1 MTEQEGGRCV
11 YLGLPAFNEELAI
24 YPLFGRVRSVRA
36 ELLARLL
43 TTELRVIVYDDGST
57 DATAEQVRLH
67 SGGLEVSL
75 LSPKS
80 NGGLGVAMRGLI
92 TQFLDQAQ
100 KDDVL
105 VVMDADDTHDP
116 NQIIELLTVMD
127 EGEKDVVIASR
138 YRRGSRVAGVPA
150 YRQILS
156 LGFGVLVGLML
167 PISGVRDYSCGYRA
181 YTYRA
186 LAKVANESGFPI
198 QESGFASM
206 PEILI
211 RLRGNALSF
220 GEIPLKLAYDRRLT
234 VSKMRAWQNSRRL
247 LSRIFS
253 WRVFPKRL
261 NNEPFVGLDSRIWW
275 ETQVITSKVT
285 D

>member
-1 MTEQEGGRCV
+1 
-11 YLGLPAFNEELAI
+11 
-24 YPLFGRVRSVRA
+24 
-36 ELLARLL
+36 
-43 TTELRVIVYDDGST
+43 
-57 DATAEQVRLH
+57 
-67 SGGLEVSL
+67 
-75 LSPKS
+75 
-80 NGGLGVAMRGLI
+80 MRGLI
-92 TQFLDQAQ
+92 TQFLEQGQ

-105 VVMDADDTHDP
+105 VVMDSDDTHDP
-116 NQIIELLTVMD
+116 NQILELLTTMD

-138 YRRGSRVAGVPA
+138 YRRGSRVAGVPT

-156 LGFGVLVGLML
+156 LGFGALVGSTL
-167 PISGVRDYSCGYRA
+167 PIRGVRDYSCGYRA
-181 YTYRA
+181 YTYGA
-186 LAKVANESGFPI
+186 LAKVATELGFPI

-247 LSRIFS
+247 LSRIIS
-253 WRVFPKRL
+253 WRIFPKRL
-261 NNEPFVGLDSRIWW
+261 NDEPFAGPDCRIWW
-275 ETQVITSKVT
+275 EIQLITSKVT